1 MGLIGPIGGGAPLG
15 LVGKYK
21 WGGELEE
28 DSSPLSRRKG
38 GAPSSYILEG
48 ATLRQVLSGWRCA
61 LCVCVCARVVLD

>member
-38 GAPSSYILEG
+38 EAPSSYILEG
-48 ATLRQVLSGWRCA
+48 ATLEDKFSQVGGAPS
-61 LCVCVCARVVLD
+61 VCVCARA